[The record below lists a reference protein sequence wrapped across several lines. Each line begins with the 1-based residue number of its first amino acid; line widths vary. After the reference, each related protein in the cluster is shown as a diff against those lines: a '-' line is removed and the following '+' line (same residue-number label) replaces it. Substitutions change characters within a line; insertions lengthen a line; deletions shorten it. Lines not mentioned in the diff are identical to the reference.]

1 MRIGIIAASNLR
13 YSPYVFFYTS
23 ILDGMEGVEYELIFP
38 NRHGVEDA
46 YAGAAHVLPW
56 NSSVP
61 TAIGYML
68 YARQVIGVIKKR
80 AFDAVIVLT
89 TNNAVFLGSWLR
101 RHYAGRFLVD
111 IRDYTHE
118 NLPPFFYLEKK
129 VLSASPLNVISSDRF
144 RRFLPEGKYWVCHN
158 LPRDLSPR
166 AIGKYSFGVQDSITI
181 GYLGTGGY
189 MDNCRALAQL
199 VAKDSRFRL
208 HLYGPESL
216 KNQLPEELYQ
226 KSEGR
231 ICYLGSFT
239 PDQKDGVLQ
248 SIDVL
253 FNVYGNGILLDYALS
268 NKLYDALC
276 FRKVILTSPN
286 TYMTDFAGPLAYAM
300 DLTQCEDLKGLHT
313 FMEQL
318 DMQVLERF
326 CDETLSRIAQ
336 EQEATKDRI
345 RHQIRMFA
353 GEKENEQN

>member
-23 ILDGMEGVEYELIFP
+23 ILDGMEGVEYELVFP
-38 NRHGVEDA
+38 NRHGIEDS
-46 YAGAAHVLPW
+46 YAGTAHVLPW
-56 NSSVP
+56 NGSVP
-61 TAIGYML
+61 TVLGYML
-68 YARQVIGVIKKR
+68 YAHRVIGVIKKR

-89 TNNAVFLGSWLR
+89 TNNAVFLGSWLC
-101 RHYAGRFLVD
+101 RHYAGRFMVD

-144 RRFLPEGKYWVCHN
+144 RRFLPEGEYWVCHN

-166 AIGKYSFGVQDSITI
+166 TAAKGSFGDKDSITI

-208 HLYGPESL
+208 HLYGPEVL
-216 KNQLPEELYQ
+216 KTQLPEELYEQ
-226 KSEGR
+226 SQGR
-231 ICYLGSFT
+231 IRYCGSFT
-239 PDQKDGVLQ
+239 PDQKEGVLR
-248 SIDVL
+248 SVDVL

-286 TYMTDFAGPLAYAM
+286 TYMTDFAGPLAYPM
-300 DLTQCEDLKGLHT
+300 DLTQCVDLQGLHS

-318 DMQVLERF
+318 DMPLLERY
-326 CDETLSRIAQ
+326 CDDTLKRIVE
-336 EQEATKDRI
+336 EQETTKERI
-345 RHQIRMFA
+345 CRQIRMFA
-353 GEKENEQN
+353 GEKENE